1 MSTGASGRSGD
12 ARARAAQT
20 KRDRT
25 RRALLDAAEAMFST
39 KGWARTRME
48 DIAATA
54 EVSPAS
60 AYNHF
65 ASKHTLIGWVYA
77 PYVAAFVA
85 EADRDL
91 ATGRPLVDALS
102 DQVRALTRMTFR
114 NRGLSAALWFA
125 INDYAGGRPGG
136 PPDANDPDDPRV
148 LAPINRT
155 VEGLITAG
163 QASGEFRGYPA
174 AVDVAGTMANML
186 LIRAVNRPGE
196 PPERTAELLLSVMF
210 GLLKPE
216 LLLNAERPF
225 RRAH

>member
-1 MSTGASGRSGD
+1 MPAAPGGRSGD

-25 RRALLDAAEAMFST
+25 RRALLEAADATFAT
-39 KGWARTRME
+39 RGWARTRME

-65 ASKHTLIGWVYA
+65 ASKHALIGHVYK
-77 PYVAAFVA
+77 PQVDLLVAQA
-85 EADRDL
+85 EQDRRR
-91 ATGRPLVDALS
+91 GRPLVDALQ

-114 NRGLSAALWFA
+114 NRGLSAALWYA
-125 INDYAGGRPGG
+125 INDYAGGRAAG
-136 PPDANDPDDPRV
+136 PPDPDDPDDPRTI
-148 LAPINRT
+148 APLPAT
-155 VEGLITAG
+155 LMGLIGDG
-163 QASGEFRGYPA
+163 QASGEFRPYPEA
-174 AVDVAGTMANML
+174 GDVAGTVINML
-186 LIRAVNRPGE
+186 LIRTVNRPFE

-216 LLLNAERPF
+216 LLVGAERPF
-225 RRAH
+225 SRAR